1 MSPGF
6 WGKFFSFFENVQFLN
21 CVIFIF
27 KFVSLFDFFFNF
39 YFLKII
45 VVSFFKIFFINS
57 NIDPK

>member
-1 MSPGF
+1 VSPGF

-45 VVSFFKIFFINS
+45 VVSFF
-57 NIDPK
+57 